1 MAEAM
6 DSISCLI
13 CLEILK
19 DPVTIPCGHSYCMD
33 CIKGYWDQ
41 DVQKLLCSCPQCRQ
55 TFTPRPVL
63 NKNTIM
69 AELVETMTEM
79 KMQKER
85 LKHCAQAAVEDSEEL
100 SKMKVVSPPEPN
112 TRDEFLKYSCQLTL
126 DPNTANR
133 YLHLSEGNRKL
144 TRSENAESYLH
155 HPDRFN
161 FYCQLLCKEALSGTC
176 YWEVERSGSKCKVAV
191 SYKGIGRIGNGVD
204 VSFGRNYQ
212 SWTLVCDP
220 SSCSFRHNNIS
231 TDILTPCSSRI
242 GVYLNHKAGTLS
254 FYSVSDTMTLLHR
267 VQTTF
272 TQPLYPG
279 FWVGP
284 GYRSSLKIMTP
295 M

>member
-6 DSISCLI
+6 DSISCSI

-19 DPVTIPCGHSYCMD
+19 DPVTIPCGHNYCMD
-33 CIKGYWDQ
+33 CIKCYWDQ
-41 DVQKLLCSCPQCRQ
+41 LLVCNCPQCRQ

-63 NKNTIM
+63 NKNTVM
-69 AELVETMTEM
+69 ADLVETLTEINTK
-79 KMQKER
+79 KMQEVRHK
-85 LKHCAQAAVEDSEEL
+85 AAVGDSEGL
-100 SKMKVVSPPEPN
+100 SKMKVVSLPEPN
-112 TRDEFLKYSCQLTL
+112 TREEFLKYSCQLTL

-133 YLHLSEGNRKL
+133 YLRLSEGNRKV

-191 SYKGIGRIGNGVD
+191 SYKGICRRGDGVD

-220 SSCSFRHNNIS
+220 SICSFRHNNIS
-231 TDILTPCSSRI
+231 TDIPTPCSSRV
-242 GVYLNHKAGTLS
+242 GVHLDHKAGTLS

-284 GYRSSLKIMTP
+284 GYGSSVKILTP
-295 M
+295 I